1 MERKAGQE
9 MTTRRGIMLGR
20 FQPFHNGHLA
30 LAKQILNECDELVIV
45 IGSAQ
50 FNFIEKDPFTA
61 GERISMIHASLAE
74 AGADLS
80 KCYIIPVPNDDN
92 NARWLAYLRSMLPP
106 FHVLYSGNE
115 FVKYLALSQEPRLT
129 IRSPKFSKRDQYN
142 ATYIRALIVAGKPW
156 RQLVPPAVASEIEC
170 VRGIERIKLL
180 ASTSHDSNP
189 QRW

>member
-1 MERKAGQE
+1 VERKAGQE

-61 GERISMIHASLAE
+61 GERISMIHGSLAD

-115 FVKYLALSQEPRLT
+115 FVKHLALSQEPRLT

-142 ATYIRALIVAGKPW
+142 ATYIRGLIVAGKPW
-156 RQLVPPAVASEIEC
+156 KQLVPPAVGKEIERL
-170 VRGIERIKLL
+170 RGIERIKLL
-180 ASTSHDSNP
+180 ASTGHDSNP

>member
-1 MERKAGQE
+1 
-9 MTTRRGIMLGR
+9 MTIRRGLMLGR

-30 LAKQILNECDELVIV
+30 LAKQILDECDELVIV

-61 GERISMIHASLAE
+61 GERISMIHGSLAE

-115 FVKYLALSQEPRLT
+115 FVKHLALSQEPRLT
-129 IRSPKFSKRDQYN
+129 IRSPRFSKRDQYN
-142 ATYIRALIVAGKPW
+142 ATYIRGLIVAGKPW
-156 RQLVPPAVASEIEC
+156 KQLVPPAAGKEIERL
-170 VRGIERIKLL
+170 RGIERIKLL
-180 ASTSHDSNP
+180 ASTGHDSNP